1 MINEIT
7 GQLNSKTL
15 STVQLHST
23 LAWKLILNKLPF
35 CAFPFYHDYVILG
48 KEKEPRL

>member
-1 MINEIT
+1 MINEKT

-15 STVQLHST
+15 STVCLHNT
-23 LAWKLILNKLPF
+23 LAWKLIHNKLAF
-35 CAFPFYHDYVILG
+35 CAFSFYRDYVILG

>member
-15 STVQLHST
+15 STVLLHNT
-23 LAWKLILNKLPF
+23 LTWKLIRNKLPF
-35 CAFPFYHDYVILG
+35 CAFPFYRDYVILG
-48 KEKEPRL
+48 KEKKPRL